1 MECLG
6 YFSDPPG
13 SYITTGKV
21 TGPKGMVFGTIDD
34 DEYITEYELRV
45 FLVEVVQLLE
55 EDVRDSRT
63 LASRNFVALPG
74 SARAISPVPLLEEH
88 PALAVGCG
96 EHHQSAA
103 GDGEHGT
110 DGVVE
115 LVCDPRSL
123 VH

>member
-55 EDVRDSRT
+55 EDVRDCISS
-63 LASRNFVALPG
+63 LAR
-74 SARAISPVPLLEEH
+74 
-88 PALAVGCG
+88 
-96 EHHQSAA
+96 
-103 GDGEHGT
+103 D
-110 DGVVE
+110 
-115 LVCDPRSL
+115 
-123 VH
+123 